1 MCGRSKKS
9 HSTVARRSWRPKFRI
24 IGNQKW
30 WKISLTMNCLND
42 QVMKWYCWQH
52 KLDFEKNWFSGQ
64 PHSFN
69 FLFSCIKTILFT
81 FYDSIKSHR
90 TISIWFLCSKYLN
103 FTFFLIWFWKREKFG
118 ISKIRIIK
126 RTFSNS
132 KRTDN
137 LVIRFWGISNK
148 NANAIICLT
157 VALWFAQKWAK
168 GS

>member
-90 TISIWFLCSKYLN
+90 TISIWFLLWNIFEIFEIFEFYFFSYLILK
-103 FTFFLIWFWKREKFG
+103 TGEIWHFKNK
-118 ISKIRIIK
+118 
-126 RTFSNS
+126 
-132 KRTDN
+132 DN
-137 LVIRFWGISNK
+137 KKDLFKQQK
-148 NANAIICLT
+148 NR
-157 VALWFAQKWAK
+157 
-168 GS
+168 